1 LGCQDEAL
9 HSGKIPYISNDS
21 ARMFRYSEECL
32 RRTSQEELDWILELS
47 NLRNISKSI
56 GKTTMLL
63 GQLQML
69 EEHCSEMIFNKKIEE
84 MGWFIMKQTVGFTYS
99 PHSGLHCLDTLHLS
113 VCTIV
118 KQVWPETRK
127 STGYLTH
134 ILSVL
139 KMQP

>member
-1 LGCQDEAL
+1 VPGCSFTFREDSI
-9 HSGKIPYISNDS
+9 HKNDS